1 MASNKQINPNGLAI
15 VETLTAHKG
24 ETLAFAEIAN
34 LAKVDAKTGYLT
46 SAKKIAVERKMRIE
60 KVEDGVTAKVK
71 TVTVF
76 PNGLTVEAEK
86 EISLDGYRIVDA
98 E

>member
-1 MASNKQINPNGLAI
+1 MASKQINPNGLAI

-46 SAKKIAVERKMRIE
+46 SAKKIAAERHLVIE
-60 KVEDGVTAKVK
+60 KVIDGVTAKVK
-71 TVTVF
+71 TITVF
-76 PNGLTVEAEK
+76 PNGLTVETEK
-86 EISLDGYRIVDA
+86 EVSFDGYRIVDA